1 MRWQIRATRIILKGR
16 EAGGGFLKGKMLCW
30 DCGRR
35 ERDPTTVLL
44 FFPLFLRGGG
54 GLGEALLLM
63 DCGLAKKEGTRRGK
77 GKE

>member
-44 FFPLFLRGGG
+44 FFPLSSAVADG
-54 GLGEALLLM
+54 
-63 DCGLAKKEGTRRGK
+63 
-77 GKE
+77 